1 MWPWRCRP
9 GMACSWPGSA
19 KRPTVVRLL
28 VLVGIVFPTITF
40 VIPLD
45 QLLYT
50 FHLLNTYPGLIL
62 ADSLYSTL
70 LGVLIVYTYM
80 LSIPH
85 EMVEAAN
92 IDGASSTRTLWS
104 VIMPITRPAIA
115 VTAIFAFLTGWGD
128 FLFAETFTS
137 NNNILPASITIYNL
151 SGVAAQTGAV
161 VWPEVMAGSLILAL
175 PVLLAIIVAQ
185 RYIRIG
191 ISAGAIKG

>member
-1 MWPWRCRP
+1 M
-9 GMACSWPGSA
+9 
-19 KRPTVVRLL
+19 
-28 VLVGIVFPTITF
+28 
-40 VIPLD
+40 
-45 QLLYT
+45 
-50 FHLLNTYPGLIL
+50 
-62 ADSLYSTL
+62 
-70 LGVLIVYTYM
+70 
-80 LSIPH
+80 
-85 EMVEAAN
+85 
-92 IDGASSTRTLWS
+92 
-104 VIMPITRPAIA
+104 
-115 VTAIFAFLTGWGD
+115 TAIFAFLTGWGD